1 MGRLDGKVALLS
13 GAARGMGK
21 EEARLFAA
29 EGAKVAVCDVAD
41 AEGKAVAEAIGA
53 SAIYQHLDVTSED
66 DWAGAVAATTSAF
79 GRLDVLVNNAGI
91 AESAPL
97 ADMSLAS
104 YQRVI
109 DVNQT
114 GVFLGMKAVIEP
126 MTAAGG
132 GSILNIS
139 SIDGM
144 MGMDNLMGYV
154 ASKWAVRGMTKAAAR
169 ELAPR
174 GIRVNSIHPGF
185 ILTEMGVPDG
195 APTAEVH
202 ALIDRYAGR
211 MAPLG
216 RSGTPADIA
225 KLALFLASDDSA
237 YSTGSEFV
245 ADGGLTAGYPPPGSE
260 PQA

>member
-1 MGRLDGKVALLS
+1 MNRLDEKVALIS
-13 GAARGMGK
+13 GGARGMGRA
-21 EEARLFAA
+21 EARLFAA
-29 EGAKVAVCDVAD
+29 EGAKVVVCDVVD
-41 AEGKAVAEAIGA
+41 GEGKAVAEEIGA

-66 DWAGAVAATTSAF
+66 QWADAVAATTDAF
-79 GRLDVLVNNAGI
+79 GRVDVLVNNAGI

-97 ADMSLAS
+97 EEMTLDS
-104 YQRVI
+104 YRRVTE
-109 DVNQT
+109 VNQT
-114 GVFLGMKAVIEP
+114 GVFLGMRAVVAA

-144 MGMDNLMGYV
+144 IGMNNLMSYV
-154 ASKWAVRGMTKAAAR
+154 ASKWAVRGMTKAAAM

-185 ILTEMGVPDG
+185 ILTQMGVPDG
-195 APTAEVH
+195 VDAADVH
-202 ALIDRYAGR
+202 GLIDGYAAK

-216 RSGTPADIA
+216 RSGTALDIA
-225 KLALFLASDDSA
+225 KLALFLASDDSG

-245 ADGGLTAGYPPPGSE
+245 ADGGMTAGYPPPGSE
-260 PQA
+260 

>member
-1 MGRLDGKVALLS
+1 MGRLDGKIALIS
-13 GAARGMGK
+13 GAARGMGQA
-21 EEARLFAA
+21 EAQLFAA
-29 EGAKVAVCDVAD
+29 EGAKVAVCDVID
-41 AEGKAVAEAIGA
+41 AEGKAVAEAIGEA
-53 SAIYQHLDVTSED
+53 AVYQHLDVTSED
-66 DWAGAVAATTSAF
+66 QWADAVAATTRAY

-97 ADMSLAS
+97 VEMTLAS
-104 YQRVI
+104 YRRVTE
-109 DVNQT
+109 VNQT
-114 GVFLGMKAVIEP
+114 GVFLGMKAVIDA

-144 MGMDNLMGYV
+144 MGMNDLMGYV

-185 ILTEMGVPDG
+185 IHTSMGTPEGIDVALT
-195 APTAEVH
+195 H
-202 ALIDRYAGR
+202 AVLDAYTEKLT
-211 MAPLG
+211 PLG
-216 RSGTPADIA
+216 RSGTPEDIA
-225 KLALFLASDDSA
+225 KLALFLASDDSS

-245 ADGGLTAGYPPPGSE
+245 ADGGLISGYPPPGGE
-260 PQA
+260 